1 MEFRSKCVGD
11 GRRTCVRPHALR
23 PSGLC
28 QGQVGPRFTAMNR
41 LSRAVLRVQTITR
54 LRVASGGHVMAFEC
68 VQGNCRPRG
77 KPKVF
82 DGLVILFV

>member
-1 MEFRSKCVGD
+1 
-11 GRRTCVRPHALR
+11 
-23 PSGLC
+23 
-28 QGQVGPRFTAMNR
+28 MNR